1 MRTTI
6 ASIILGAL
14 AVLLLTST
22 VVSSLVSLHFL
33 AKRDSVVVGRIVE
46 KRVQSLVNLL
56 RTQCASVDC
65 DWSSFVQRYADDSV
79 IVYDRQFQVIVG
91 DVSRVDG
98 HKALVQ
104 DAFASRQAQ
113 QALLEAEQE
122 STLSFAYPVTLES
135 GEAIVI
141 LATTVWADNS
151 ADEQHRKLV
160 FIQLLNVFLILAFG
174 VYLMRRTVIAPI
186 SVLERWVKARQDNG
200 TAVQAPDLSQPLE
213 IARLRN
219 AFVDLVENLESQRL
233 VVQDSQARL
242 AQTQQQLAHRE
253 RLVTVGRVASGIAHE
268 VGNPLSS
275 VIGFLAILKS
285 RPDYDQLDLDEA
297 ELLERMDSELER
309 VRKAIRQLLDLS
321 HPVSLQPE
329 QISLKTILKDVET
342 LMKARTLDVRVVV
355 TFKDSEDVVVY
366 FDRGLLIQVL
376 SNLYINAVEA
386 MPGGGAILITVT
398 RRGETDI
405 EILVADEG
413 HGIQPNARDGLFED
427 FKTTKRDSGGTG
439 LGLSISRSLLESA
452 GGTLELVDPQPAR
465 GAAFKITI
473 PI

>member
-22 VVSSLVSLHFL
+22 MVSSLVSLHFL

-46 KRVQSLVNLL
+46 KRVHRLVNLL
-56 RTQCASVDC
+56 KSQCASVDC
-65 DWSSFVQRYADDSV
+65 NWSSFVQRYADESV
-79 IVYDRQFQVIVG
+79 TVYDRQFQVIVG
-91 DVSRVDG
+91 DLSRVDG

-104 DAFASRQAQ
+104 DAFTSRQAQ

-122 STLSFAYPVTLES
+122 SILSFAYPVTLES

-151 ADEQHRKLV
+151 ADEQHKKLV

-200 TAVQAPDLSQPLE
+200 TTVPAPELSKPLE

-285 RPDYDQLDLDEA
+285 RPDYDQLDLDEV
-297 ELLERMDSELER
+297 EIIERMDGELER

-321 HPVSLQPE
+321 YPVSLEPE
-329 QISLKTILKDVET
+329 EMSLRVILKDVET
-342 LMKARTLDVRVVV
+342 LMKARTLEVRFET
-355 TFKDSEDVVVY
+355 TFRDCEDFVVY

-386 MPGGGAILITVT
+386 MSETGTISVEVA
-398 RRGETDI
+398 RGEAAGI
-405 EILVADEG
+405 EIIVRDEG
-413 HGIQPNARDGLFED
+413 HGIQPQIKDGLFD
-427 FKTTKRDSGGTG
+427 AFKTTKRDSGGTG
-439 LGLSISRSLLESA
+439 LGLSISKSLLESA
-452 GGTLELVDPQPAR
+452 GGTLQLLEPQPPR

-473 PI
+473 PG